1 MIQMYPPQNNSP
13 QTALVDTIN
22 TTTTSVNVEDASV
35 LPAAP
40 NVLTF
45 GLDENAELVLM
56 TGKSGNALTVTRG
69 WNGTTPRAW
78 DGGTAVY
85 RAITAQDIEA
95 LQENVREVDGKVVGV
110 KQEAVSEAVAAAA
123 ADATSKA
130 NKAKDDAVSA
140 AAADATTKA
149 NKAKSDAVAEA
160 NEYAD
165 DVAEDAKNAAIST
178 AATDATSK
186 ANAAKAAAIETAS
199 GDATTKANN
208 AQANA
213 VASAKTY
220 TDTEIGKVNANVTA
234 NANSIKTLNTNVAN
248 KAGKSTTV
256 NATLLAS
263 GWSDGVYVLSVNGV
277 TAIGNQ
283 EVLPGLNITPEQL
296 EALQS
301 ANLQDGGQ
309 ANGSVTLKAFGD
321 VPTIDI
327 PIRVIVRGDM

>member
-208 AQANA
+208 AQSNA

-234 NANSIKTLNTNVAN
+234 NANAIATVKTSVENLTTEVSDKANTADVVPKTGTTMTGALTAYGGAYGTAQVRNVYFGTADLT
-248 KAGKSTTV
+248 AGSAST
-256 NATLLAS
+256 
-263 GWSDGVYVLSVNGV
+263 
-277 TAIGNQ
+277 Q
-283 EVLPGLNITPEQL
+283 PEGTMYFKY
-296 EALQS
+296 E
-301 ANLQDGGQ
+301 
-309 ANGSVTLKAFGD
+309 
-321 VPTIDI
+321 
-327 PIRVIVRGDM
+327 